1 MITRFY
7 LGTQKKAAAFRAK
20 VITNG
25 FRSDE
30 QCEVLSNNLCTS
42 MQNCLIAARE
52 EVGYSDHRME
62 GAIDKSFDCPEII
75 DFECSR
81 QKNGRI
87 LCIVRWNT
95 ANVLR
100 ENDSIISHDNGK
112 KFAIAMCEYVKS
124 YISQARNGETNARW
138 LLKIDL
144 KTEGFSQ

>member
-7 LGTQKKAAAFRAK
+7 LGTHRKAAAFHAK
-20 VITNG
+20 VITSG
-25 FRSDE
+25 FRGDE
-30 QCEVLSNNLCTS
+30 QCEILCNNICNS
-42 MQNCLIAARE
+42 MNNCLIAARE
-52 EVGYSDHRME
+52 EVGYSDQRMQ

-95 ANVLR
+95 ANVFR
-100 ENDSIISHDNGK
+100 ETDSIIGHENAR
-112 KFAIAMCEYVKS
+112 KFAIAMYEYVKS
-124 YISQARNGETNARW
+124 YISQARNGETNAKW